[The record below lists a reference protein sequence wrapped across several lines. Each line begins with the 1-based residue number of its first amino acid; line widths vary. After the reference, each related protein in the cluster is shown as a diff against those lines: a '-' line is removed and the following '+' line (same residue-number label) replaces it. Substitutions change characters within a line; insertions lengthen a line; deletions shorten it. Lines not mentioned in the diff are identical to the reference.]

1 VRQNQTKIEDLS
13 RDSEETSNE
22 AGFPLISTDGRHAR
36 IFTLSGWKWR
46 PRNVILL
53 VRSGGTTAPAVRAP
67 ATTMLIPLFVP
78 RIAISI
84 SAVSI
89 LFLTVSAI
97 YIPVTIPIPI
107 TVLWVLFTVTVSVS
121 VTFTVAITVAATT
134 ATRATRAVSAWW
146 RRTPIDSPHGRWRVL
161 GPLTKKSEKN
171 CHL

>member
-1 VRQNQTKIEDLS
+1 VRQNQTKIEERS

-22 AGFPLISTDGRHAR
+22 AVFALISTDGRHAR

-53 VRSGGTTAPAVRAP
+53 VRSGGTTAPAIRAP

-78 RIAISI
+78 RLAISI

-89 LFLTVSAI
+89 PFLTVAAI
-97 YIPVTIPIPI
+97 CIPVTIPIPI
-107 TVLWVLFTVTVSVS
+107 TVLFTVSVS
-121 VTFTVAITVAATT
+121 ITLTVAATA
-134 ATRATRAVSAWW
+134 ATRATRAISAWW

-161 GPLTKKSEKN
+161 GPLN
-171 CHL
+171 A

>member
-1 VRQNQTKIEDLS
+1 VRQNQTEIEERS

-22 AGFPLISTDGRHAR
+22 AVFALISTDGRHAR

-67 ATTMLIPLFVP
+67 ATTMLIPLLVP
-78 RIAISI
+78 RITISI

-89 LFLTVSAI
+89 PFLTVAAI
-97 YIPVTIPIPI
+97 RIPVTIPI
-107 TVLWVLFTVTVSVS
+107 TVLFTVAVSVF
-121 VTFTVAITVAATT
+121 VTLTVAITVAATA
-134 ATRATRAVSAWW
+134 ATRTTRAVSAWW

-161 GPLTKKSEKN
+161 GPLSRKRMRKTAACDKS
-171 CHL
+171 